1 MGLSPKSKRRLQRI
15 LPFGVIWFVIGL
27 FVLFIQEAA
36 TGNKNINPNA
46 AITLTP
52 KVFVFAM
59 TSVTLI
65 GLLMGTIEVLWLG
78 NLFNNKSFYKKI
90 LYKLG
95 LYSFLLLI
103 TIIIVYPIAA
113 SIELGLPVF
122 HQLVL
127 QKLSNFLISLDFLST
142 MVSIAV
148 SLFAGLFYSEI
159 SQNVGDAVLKNF
171 FTGKYH
177 KPIQEKRIFL
187 FCDMKSST
195 TIAEHLGHIEYF
207 KMLKAYYADFTNAII
222 NHSGSVYQ
230 YVGDEIII
238 SWKYEEGIK
247 NNNWINCFL
256 AMKQDLHNKAEWY
269 KNNFGLA
276 PTFKSG
282 FHVGEVTTGEIG
294 TLKKEIIFTGDVL
307 NTTARIQ
314 GLCNTYNV
322 NILISKELIKEL
334 KLEESLKIMSQ
345 GIAELKGKEEKME
358 LFTVLR
364 NS

>member
-1 MGLSPKSKRRLQRI
+1 MSLTPKSKRRLQRI
-15 LPFGVIWFVIGL
+15 LPFGIIWCLIGF

-36 TGNKNINPNA
+36 TSHQNLNPNVV
-46 AITLTP
+46 ITLTP
-52 KVFVFAM
+52 KVLAFAII
-59 TSVTLI
+59 SVTLI
-65 GLLMGTIEVLWLG
+65 GLLVGAVEILWLG
-78 NLFNNKSFYKKI
+78 KLFNNKSFYKKI
-90 LYKLG
+90 FYKLSF
-95 LYSFLLLI
+95 YSFFLII

-113 SIELGLPVF
+113 SIELGVPPSNEK
-122 HQLVL
+122 VL
-127 QKLSNFLISLDFLST
+127 NKLSNFLISIDFLST
-142 MVSIAV
+142 MISIAV
-148 SLFAGLFYSEI
+148 SLFVSLFYSEI
-159 SQNVGDAVLKNF
+159 SYNVGDAVLMNF

-222 NHSGSVYQ
+222 NHSGAVYQ

-256 AMKQDLHNKAEWY
+256 TMKQDLHKKADWY
-269 KNNFGLA
+269 KDNFGLE

-282 FHVGEVTTGEIG
+282 FHLGEVTTGEIG

-314 GLCNTYNV
+314 GLCNSHNV
-322 NILISKELIKEL
+322 DILISEELIKEL
-334 KLEESLKIMSQ
+334 KPKHGFKVKSM
-345 GIAELKGKEEKME
+345 GITELKGKEEKME
-358 LFTVLR
+358 LFTIAR
-364 NS
+364 SN

>member
-36 TGNKNINPNA
+36 TGNKNINPNVV
-46 AITLTP
+46 ITLTP

-59 TSVTLI
+59 ISVTII
-65 GLLMGTIEVLWLG
+65 GLLVGAVEILWLG
-78 NLFNNKSFYKKI
+78 KLFNNKTFYKKI
-90 LYKLG
+90 FYKL
-95 LYSFLLLI
+95 SFYTFFLVL
-103 TIIIVYPIAA
+103 TIIIVYPFAA
-113 SIELGLPVF
+113 SIELGLSPLNE
-122 HQLVL
+122 LVL
-127 QKLSNFLISLDFLST
+127 NKLSNFLISLDFLST
-142 MVSIAV
+142 LGSIAV
-148 SLFAGLFYSEI
+148 SLFVSLFYSEI
-159 SQNVGDAVLKNF
+159 SYNVGDSVLMNF

-195 TIAEHLGHIEYF
+195 TIAEQLGHIEYF
-207 KMLKAYYADFTNAII
+207 KLLKAYYSDFTNAII
-222 NHSGSVYQ
+222 NHSGAVYQ

-238 SWKYEEGIK
+238 SWKFEEGIK

-256 AMKQDLHNKAEWY
+256 AMKQDLHKKANWY
-269 KNNFGLA
+269 KNNFGLE

-314 GLCNTYNV
+314 GLCNSHNV
-322 NILISKELIKEL
+322 DILISEELIKEL
-334 KLEESLKIMSQ
+334 KPDNSLEVKSK
-345 GIAELKGKEEKME
+345 GIAELKGKEQKME
-358 LFTVLR
+358 LFTVSR
-364 NS
+364 SS